1 MQWIGGLTGGALLV
15 VAVMSYR
22 PAWLRAAAVAALPV
36 AMLALPFALG
46 P

>member
-1 MQWIGGLTGGALLV
+1 MRWVWAVSLLV

-22 PAWLRAAAVAALPV
+22 PAWLRAAAVAALPL

-46 P
+46 S